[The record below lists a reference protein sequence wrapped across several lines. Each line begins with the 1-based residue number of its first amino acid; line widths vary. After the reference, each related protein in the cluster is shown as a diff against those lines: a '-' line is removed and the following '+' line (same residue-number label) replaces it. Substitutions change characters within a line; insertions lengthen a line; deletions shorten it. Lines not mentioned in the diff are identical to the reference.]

1 MLYRGISHPF
11 IYFIPGSAV
20 VKCSQTGKLHQVKI
34 KDLSREDCEPLT
46 KEDLVKGSELML
58 EIKGKIYPV
67 QFHHMK
73 DKASTTNNS
82 NNKKARCD
90 ENVSETPSRA
100 KAARKEK
107 SNSRKRPAGSD
118 EGLRD
123 KTNVTEILAKAK
135 VSILKKVL
143 DNYYCPTL

>member
-1 MLYRGISHPF
+1 MVYHTLF
-11 IYFIPGSAV
+11 IYSIPESVV

-82 NNKKARCD
+82 NKKARCD

-107 SNSRKRPAGSD
+107 SNSRKRPAESD

-123 KTNVTEILAKAK
+123 KTNVTEILATAK
-135 VSILKKVL
+135 VSVLKRS
-143 DNYYCPTL
+143 

>member
-1 MLYRGISHPF
+1 MTYCTVVYHTLL
-11 IYFIPGSAV
+11 YFIPGSVV

-73 DKASTTNNS
+73 DKASTS
-82 NNKKARCD
+82 SKA
-90 ENVSETPSRA
+90 STS
-100 KAARKEK
+100 
-107 SNSRKRPAGSD
+107 
-118 EGLRD
+118 
-123 KTNVTEILAKAK
+123 
-135 VSILKKVL
+135 
-143 DNYYCPTL
+143 

>member
-1 MLYRGISHPF
+1 M
-11 IYFIPGSAV
+11 
-20 VKCSQTGKLHQVKI
+20 KCSQTGKLHQVKI

-73 DKASTTNNS
+73 DKAIDLSTTNNS

-107 SNSRKRPAGSD
+107 SNSRKRPAESD
-118 EGLRD
+118 GGLRD

-135 VSILKKVL
+135 VSV
-143 DNYYCPTL
+143 